1 MGFIPQ
7 PNLLVLITGKNY
19 CRLGRDLLTRFRF
32 SFCYRPIHPG
42 SINAS
47 ITGSKP
53 NKPTKKLIT
62 VVRPTTI
69 DYLKIGH
76 MDKRILPLKKL
87 ISKKIGCF
95 LFSFIFFGVF
105 SNLVIAAE
113 PQKVALLPFKINSDK
128 DLTFLKD
135 GIFDMLSSRLSKEG
149 EVEVLSR
156 ERINPVVE
164 AEAKSGSINE
174 AKARKIGK
182 RLDADYVLF
191 GSLTVLGE
199 SVSIDA
205 KMVDISGGRPTMSFF
220 DQGQDL
226 GAVIG
231 KINMIAADI
240 NDKLFGRTQVAAS
253 NRTPSTQ
260 PASPA
265 PKTQAPKKLDIH
277 AHPEKVLKEDGFV
290 TQDEG
295 EGVATLGIDR
305 SAGRESQPRFW
316 KSASFRHL
324 INGVALGDVDGD
336 GQIETVTIT
345 PHELLIYRS
354 ENRVFR
360 KIAEFEEGTNQNLL
374 AVDVADINENGV
386 DEIFVTSLNANK
398 DLVNS
403 YVVEYENGKFNKILK
418 KSRYYYRVAQTP
430 NRGKILL
437 GQRPRIG
444 KPSAG
449 AINEMRWQGGEY
461 VPTDPVRAPRNTN
474 LLGLTV
480 GDILN
485 NGQEIAVA
493 YKDNDRFRIIDS
505 SGDTL
510 WDNNERFGGSMLY
523 ASIPWEYR
531 GQVQNKWYYPLRLV
545 VWHNKA
551 RNESEVI
558 AVQNHDLTR
567 STLEQVRYFNKTHIA
582 GFTWDG
588 VGLGPAWKTR
598 RLSGYIQ
605 DFTVGDFDNDGQDE
619 LIAAL
624 VLKEGRVAFVTEPK
638 STIIGYELTTPQ
650 EPES

>member
-1 MGFIPQ
+1 M
-7 PNLLVLITGKNY
+7 
-19 CRLGRDLLTRFRF
+19 
-32 SFCYRPIHPG
+32 
-42 SINAS
+42 
-47 ITGSKP
+47 
-53 NKPTKKLIT
+53 
-62 VVRPTTI
+62 
-69 DYLKIGH
+69 
-76 MDKRILPLKKL
+76 
-87 ISKKIGCF
+87 
-95 LFSFIFFGVF
+95 LFSFLFFSVF
-105 SNLVIAAE
+105 SNVSIAAE
-113 PQKVALLPFKINSDK
+113 PQKIALLPFNINSDK

-149 EVEVLSR
+149 QVEVLAR
-156 ERINPVVE
+156 EQVKDALQ
-164 AEAKSGSINE
+164 AEAGSGNVSE
-174 AKARKIGK
+174 SKARKIGR
-182 RLDADYVLF
+182 RLNVDFVLF

-205 KMVDISGGRPTMSFF
+205 KMVDITGGRPTMSFF

-226 GAVIG
+226 GAVIT

-240 NDKLFGRTQVAAS
+240 NDKIFGRTQVAAS
-253 NRTPSTQ
+253 DKTPSAE
-260 PASPA
+260 PAAAAPAAAPA
-265 PKTQAPKKLDIH
+265 PKAQPPEKSNIY
-277 AHPEKVLKEDGFV
+277 AHPEKVLQEDGFI
-290 TQDEG
+290 TQGDVED
-295 EGVATLGIDR
+295 VATLGIDR
-305 SAGRESQPRFW
+305 RAGRASQPRFW

-324 INGVALGDVDGD
+324 INGVALGDVDAD

-345 PHELLIYRS
+345 PHELMIYRS
-354 ENRVFR
+354 DNRVFR
-360 KIAEFEEGTNQNLL
+360 KIEEIKEGVNHNLL
-374 AVDVADINENGV
+374 AVDTADINGNGV

-403 YVVEYENGKFNKILK
+403 FVVEYQNGQFSKIVK

-437 GQRPRIG
+437 GQRPRTG

-449 AINEMRWQGGEY
+449 AIQELRWQDGEY
-461 VPTDPVRAPRNTN
+461 VPSDPIRTPRNTN
-474 LLGLTV
+474 LIGLTV

-485 NGQEIAVA
+485 NGQEVAVA
-493 YKDNDRFRIIDS
+493 YKENDRFRIIDS
-505 SGDTL
+505 SGKTL

-523 ASIPWEYR
+523 ASVPWEYR

-558 AVQNHDLTR
+558 AVQNHDAAR
-567 STLEQVRYFNKTHIA
+567 SALEEIRYFNKTQIA
-582 GFTWDG
+582 GFSWDG

-598 RLSGYIQ
+598 KLSGYIQ
-605 DFTVGDFDNDGQDE
+605 DFTVGDFDNDGEDE

-624 VLKEGRVAFVTEPK
+624 VLKEGRVAFVTEAK